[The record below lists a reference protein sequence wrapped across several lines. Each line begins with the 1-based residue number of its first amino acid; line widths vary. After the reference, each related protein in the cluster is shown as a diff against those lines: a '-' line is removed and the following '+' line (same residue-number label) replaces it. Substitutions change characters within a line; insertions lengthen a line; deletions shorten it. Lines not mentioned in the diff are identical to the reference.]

1 LKANLLY
8 YTRSKEAMKDV
19 WRLAKRHKW
28 GWGTLLKF
36 IRDYFWG
43 K

>member
-1 LKANLLY
+1 
-8 YTRSKEAMKDV
+8 MKDV

-28 GWGTLLKF
+28 GWGTLFQF